1 MTLQGGREGLIDTA
15 CKTAETGYIQRRLVK
30 AMETVMAQYDG
41 TLRTSNG
48 RIVQFLY
55 GEDGMDAVWIE
66 KQKFDL
72 LRLTR
77 PELEERFFMDTSDP
91 DFGHDDQGLPYL
103 EAETIEDCRREPD
116 VQLVLDKELETLRED
131 QATLQIIMK
140 NREPGREG
148 DESSYAPGN
157 VRRVIQSAI
166 RQFRIDR
173 SKPSDLHPRE
183 VIEMISSLLDRL
195 VVVVGDDPLSVE
207 AQTNA
212 TTLFRI
218 LVRSLLATK
227 RILRDYRLT
236 KAALSYVIGEVETR
250 FNIARVS
257 PGEMAGVLAAQSIG
271 EPATQMTLNT
281 FHYAGVSAKNVTL
294 GVPRLKVRSIVR
306 LVQYENLTPTV
317 LRKSSTSRKRRRP
330 QV

>member
-1 MTLQGGREGLIDTA
+1 MQGGREGLIDTA

-66 KQKFDL
+66 KQNFDL
-72 LRLTR
+72 LTLTR
-77 PELEERFFMDTSDP
+77 VELDKRYALDTSDP
-91 DFGHDDQGLPYL
+91 FFGHDDQGLPFL
-103 EAETIEDCRREPD
+103 EAETIEECRRDPEL
-116 VQLVLDKELETLRED
+116 QLLLDKELDTLRED
-131 QATLQIIMK
+131 QVVLRTIMK
-140 NREPGREG
+140 NREPGRES

-157 VRRVIQSAI
+157 VRRIIQSAI

-173 SKPSDLHPRE
+173 NKPSDMHPRE
-183 VIEMISSLLDRL
+183 VIEMTKGLLARL

-207 AQTNA
+207 AQANA
-212 TTLFRI
+212 TTLFHI
-218 LVRSLLATK
+218 LVRSLLASK
-227 RILRDYRLT
+227 RILREYRLT
-236 KAALSYVIGEVETR
+236 KAALSYVVGEVETR

-294 GVPRLKVRSIVR
+294 GVPRLKVR
-306 LVQYENLTPTV
+306 
-317 LRKSSTSRKRRRP
+317 TSRAIS
-330 QV
+330 